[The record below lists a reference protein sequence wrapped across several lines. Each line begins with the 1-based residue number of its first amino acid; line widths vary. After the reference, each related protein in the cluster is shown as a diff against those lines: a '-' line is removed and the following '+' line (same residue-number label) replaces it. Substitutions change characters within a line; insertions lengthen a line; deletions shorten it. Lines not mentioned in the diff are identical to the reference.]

1 MKKNIDE
8 EWIQVQQRFQEQFGE
23 DLDLQG
29 ILFLIGVQ
37 ELGQG
42 KRDFTKNQ
50 KMDLM
55 HIAICRLL
63 SIYGFYELQGLD
75 EEGWPHWKA
84 TDKLPQLKPMEQERL
99 MKMAVIEYA
108 KEEGIV

>member
-1 MKKNIDE
+1 M
-8 EWIQVQQRFQEQFGE
+8 QQRFQEQFGE